1 MSLFAVIILSVHY
14 LLVGVLCIYGAHRIY
29 HSLSARK
36 ILAALN
42 NLTPPA
48 ALDAAA
54 PPDQL
59 PMVTVQAPMY
69 NEKFV
74 AKRIIDAVCAM
85 DYPRER
91 LQIQVIDDST
101 DESSEIVAAHVAK
114 YKAEGFDI
122 SHIHRSNR
130 RGYKAGALADAMPQ
144 VKGEFIAIFDADFIP
159 HPDFLLKTLPH
170 FTDKNIGLV
179 QSRWTYLN
187 TPKNMLTRLQSIMLD
202 AHFGVEQVTRF
213 GQNVFFNF
221 NGTAG
226 IWRKE
231 TINDAGGWR
240 ADTLTE
246 DTDLSYRAQIKG
258 WKFIYRPDIGCPSEI
273 PDNMSA
279 FKLQQHRWAKG
290 AIEVMRKLLPSI
302 WAADVPRRVKIEA
315 SFHLTGNLSY
325 LFMFIDSVFFLLP
338 SVYIRENM
346 GFNILA
352 WLDLPIFAFASLSH
366 AWFFLSSQ
374 TQLYGRVMN
383 KLYILPA
390 LLATS
395 IGLGVNNGRAVI
407 EALVGYKTGFAR
419 TPKSGDQNSHVM
431 QNSYRANS
439 QKWSNYFELVMFAL
453 YGTFAVLAAINAYWL
468 VVPFLTLFSLGFLY
482 TGLSSL
488 IEVYQRRRQTKL
500 SQVKSQLHLPKETQK
515 IYEEPVSPREAETS
529 AHHLAVAE

>member
-1 MSLFAVIILSVHY
+1 MSILAVIILSIHY

-29 HSLSARK
+29 HSLSAKR
-36 ILAALN
+36 IMTALDQKTHPEPLN
-42 NLTPPA
+42 PA
-48 ALDAAA
+48 AH
-54 PPDQL
+54 PSRL
-59 PMVTVQAPMY
+59 PIVTVQAPMY

-74 AKRIIDAVCAM
+74 ATRLIDAIAAM
-85 DYPRER
+85 EYPKSR

-101 DESSEIVAAHVAK
+101 DESIEIVARHVAH
-114 YKAEGFDI
+114 YKALGFDI
-122 SHIHRSNR
+122 DHICRDNR
-130 RGYKAGALADAMPQ
+130 RGYKAGALSDAMDA

-170 FTDKNIGLV
+170 FTDEKVGLV
-179 QSRWTYLN
+179 QTRWTYLN

-202 AHFGVEQVTRF
+202 AHFGIEQVTRF
-213 GQNVFFNF
+213 GQKAFFNF

-231 TINDAGGWR
+231 TINNAGGWR

-273 PDNMSA
+273 PDNMGA
-279 FKLQQHRWAKG
+279 FKVQQHRWAKG
-290 AIEVMRKLLPSI
+290 AIEVMRKLLPTI
-302 WAADVPRRVKIEA
+302 WAADIPRNTKIEA

-338 SVYIRENM
+338 SVHIRESM
-346 GFNILA
+346 GFNVLA

-374 TQLYGRVMN
+374 TQLYGRVID
-383 KLYILPA
+383 KLFIMPA

-419 TPKSGDQNSHVM
+419 TPKSGDQNSRVM
-431 QNSYRANS
+431 KDSYRVNS
-439 QKWSNYFELVMFAL
+439 QKWASYFELALSAL
-453 YGTFAVLAAINAYWL
+453 YGAFTVLAILQSYWL
-468 VVPFLTLFSLGFLY
+468 VVPFLALFTSGFFY
-482 TGLSSL
+482 TGLSSV
-488 IEVYQRRRQTKL
+488 IESYNRNKTLTQ
-500 SQVKSQLHLPKETQK
+500 QVALPNEMQNL
-515 IYEEPVSPREAETS
+515 YEESVSLINGPEAS
-529 AHHLAVAE
+529 AHQLVPAE